1 MADFHIERSLGYILH
16 LANTRMRQELQRRF
30 AARGYSITMPQ
41 WHILNRLWEEEGLTQ
56 NDLADRTFRDK
67 TTTARTLALLIEQQL
82 IVRERDTVD
91 RRNYQ
96 ISLTPAGRAL
106 KQELIPI
113 ATGVITQ
120 ACEGFSDEQ
129 VGVLKAMLGQIYTNL
144 DRTPNDW
151 PLESPI

>member
-1 MADFHIERSLGYILH
+1 MDFCIEHSLGYILH
-16 LANTRMRQELQRRF
+16 LAGTRMRQEIQRQF
-30 AARGYSITMPQ
+30 AACGYPITMPQ

-56 NDLADRTFRDK
+56 HDLADRTFRDK
-67 TTTARTLALLIEQQL
+67 TTTARTLALLVEQQL

-113 ATGVITQ
+113 ATAVINQ
-120 ACEGFSDEQ
+120 ACTGFSDDQ
-129 VGVLKAMLGQIYTNL
+129 VATLKAMLSQIYTNFGQSQ
-144 DRTPNDW
+144 DGW
-151 PLESPI
+151 PADESC

>member
-1 MADFHIERSLGYILH
+1 MADFHIDRSLGYMLH
-16 LANTRMRQELQRRF
+16 LASTRMRQELQRQF
-30 AARGYSITMPQ
+30 AARGHHLTMPQ

-82 IVRERDTVD
+82 VVRERDSVD

-96 ISLTPAGRAL
+96 ISLTPAGKAL

-113 ATGVITQ
+113 ATAVIAQ
-120 ACEGFSDEQ
+120 ACVGFSDEQ
-129 VGVLKAMLGQIYTNL
+129 VAALKVMLVQIYTNL
-144 DRTPNDW
+144 GQAQGDW
-151 PLESPI
+151 PADKAD